1 MHLRYFIYLAL
12 LLIII
17 ACERG
22 FAPSVE
28 GGYSSKPAVAPIDND
43 LLLPSDNESDSYEES
58 SPEDINAALE
68 DIKKELESTYG
79 ITDVSLD
86 KPIRPNPNNPINP
99 EDTLPKWEKGQPCN
113 LDGIVGEYDNFGTC
127 CTTKN
132 FTQEPEYKCILNILD
147 EMGDIPANDDDKDST
162 KEEEKEEE
170 SGKEEELEEKEEE
183 SDKEEELE
191 DKKETEPT
199 GTSPVED
206 SGEGNRLG
214 EPCDDDNPNAKYD
227 KNGKCCDADGV
238 IVEGEC
244 VSIFDII

>member
-1 MHLRYFIYLAL
+1 MYLRYFIYLAL

-147 EMGDIPANDDDKDST
+147 EIGGIPPSDEDKDDT
-162 KEEEKEEE
+162 KE
-170 SGKEEELEEKEEE
+170 EEKEEE

-199 GTSPVED
+199 DTPPIVD
-206 SGEGNRLG
+206 SEEEKKLG
-214 EPCDDDNPNAKYD
+214 ESCDDNDPFAKYD
-227 KNGKCCDADGV
+227 KIGECCHYFLTE
-238 IVEGEC
+238 EGEC
-244 VSIFDII
+244 INLEDF